1 MKRWNLLF
9 FFLLSGC
16 MVGPDY
22 ITPSIDVPEK
32 WTNASHGSKN
42 IKEDVQWWKNYKD
55 PILTSLIQETL
66 ESNYDL
72 KGAFAAICAA
82 RASLMGAD
90 AELTPQINMAGS
102 VMMNAIS
109 LNQPFVN
116 FSSTTIPTPIIRFYD
131 LYNIGLTTSW
141 EIDLFGRLRRGVEAA
156 TATVESTIDTMQG
169 TLLSLVADVALN
181 YITLR
186 SYQQQLE
193 ITQKLIVSWESMLE
207 LNKDL
212 LKAGLITQIDVE
224 NTRSSYEQAK
234 ASIPPLK
241 AHIKTTIHQLSIL
254 IGKPP
259 ASLYSRLIPVRPI
272 PEIPVEIFAGLPSEL
287 LKRRPDIRAAER
299 TLAASSA
306 QIGVVEGSL
315 FPIFSLTGPIAYQ
328 SNILSTLL
336 SPASGMYMFGPS
348 VTAPIVNFGRI
359 RSQIDAATAFRDEN
373 IYKYKSTVLK
383 ALADVENSL
392 VNYAFETKRY
402 YDLKQASE
410 AVKRAADVNTV
421 RFDAGFIT
429 FLSVLQADITYQMTA
444 LMKIQSQTTLALN
457 SVALYKALG
466 GGLAARWSSVCA
478 VNRYKLLTTVRADDF
493 TVRAQIKVDG
503 GVS

>member
-1 MKRWNLLF
+1 
-9 FFLLSGC
+9 

-22 ITPSIDVPEK
+22 ITPSIKVPEK
-32 WTNASHGSKN
+32 WANASSEPRN
-42 IKEDVQWWKNYKD
+42 IKEDVQWWKSYKD
-55 PILTSLIQETL
+55 PLLTSLVQETL

-82 RASLMGAD
+82 RSSLMGED
-90 AELTPQINMAGS
+90 AALTPQINMAS
-102 VMMNAIS
+102 SAMMNAIS
-109 LNQPFVN
+109 SNQPFVN
-116 FSSTTIPTPIIRFYD
+116 FSNTTIKTPFIRFYS
-131 LYNIGLTTSW
+131 LYNTGLTSSW
-141 EIDLFGRLRRGVEAA
+141 EIDLFGRLRRGVESAS
-156 TATVESTIDTMQG
+156 ATVESTIDTMQG

-186 SYQQQLE
+186 SYQQQLDL
-193 ITQKLIVSWESMLE
+193 TQKLIVSWESMLK

-224 NTRSSYEQAK
+224 NTLASYEQAK
-234 ASIPPLK
+234 ASVPPLK
-241 AHIKTTIHQLSIL
+241 AHIKNTIHQLSIL

-259 ASLYSRLIPVRPI
+259 AYLYSRLTPVRPI

-306 QIGVVEGSL
+306 QIGVVEGTL
-315 FPIFSLTGPIAYQ
+315 FPIFSLTGPVSYQ
-328 SNILSTLL
+328 SNIFSSLI
-336 SPASGMYMFGPS
+336 SPASGMYMFGPT

-359 RSQIDAATAFRDEN
+359 RSQIDAATALRDEN
-373 IYKYKSTVLK
+373 IYKYKSTVLS

-402 YDLKQASE
+402 HDLKRAAE

-429 FLSVLQADITYQMTA
+429 FLPVLQADITYQMAA
-444 LMKIQSQTTLALN
+444 LMMIQSQTTLSLN

-466 GGLAARWSSVCA
+466 GGW
-478 VNRYKLLTTVRADDF
+478 
-493 TVRAQIKVDG
+493 QVDG
-503 GVS
+503 AACAP